1 MSENDLTNTWRV
13 GVMGSIEQTKEQRE
27 KHLHLDIV
35 GISLGG
41 DLALDETL
49 PSLVGL
55 LDDVQS
61 VLLVLSLAR
70 EGKLVLGLAI
80 GDLVDAEPLVG
91 GTDEAREVTLN
102 ILNVVQLVGKGIGDI
117 NDNDLPVSL
126 AYSSCSLT
134 YEVGDKV

>member
-1 MSENDLTNTWRV
+1 MSENDLTNTLRV
-13 GVMGSIEQTKEQRE
+13 GVMRSIEQTKEQRE
-27 KHLHLDIV
+27 EHLHLDIV
-35 GISLGG
+35 GLSLGG

-55 LDDVQS
+55 LDDVQG
-61 VLLVLSLAR
+61 VLLVLGLAR

-80 GDLVDAEPLVG
+80 RDLVDAEPLVG
-91 GTDEAREVTLN
+91 GTDEARKVTLN

-134 YEVGDKV
+134 YEVRDKV